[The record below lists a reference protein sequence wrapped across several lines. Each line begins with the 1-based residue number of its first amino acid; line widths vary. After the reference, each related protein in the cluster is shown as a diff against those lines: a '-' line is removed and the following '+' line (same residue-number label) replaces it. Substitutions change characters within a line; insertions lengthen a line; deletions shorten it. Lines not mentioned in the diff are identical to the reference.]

1 MNEHSGVIEEIRY
14 VFILD
19 DKNNNI
25 NNLTDYNNC
34 LVKTRNGE
42 QKTSA
47 RESEFRKRGNGSQK
61 VDKIKG
67 HGYNPEFISHS
78 GIFSFGLV
86 LSSCITGSC

>member
-25 NNLTDYNNC
+25 NNLTDDNNC

-47 RESEFRKRGNGSQK
+47 RESEF
-61 VDKIKG
+61 
-67 HGYNPEFISHS
+67 
-78 GIFSFGLV
+78 
-86 LSSCITGSC
+86 